1 MGRPGPSGSPCGPS
15 PSPGTLK
22 SSPLSRETCAAV
34 LCLCR
39 TRATCGKVDG
49 AGGRR
54 PVDLAAGGLQELQS
68 SSARRE
74 SPRRCSAARPCAW
87 IWRAAPAGILDWSCG
102 GCYGGTGGGILSLS
116 FPLPVLP
123 LPLPLFLP
131 ALQAEGAIL
140 PAPAPCLSARA
151 DSLARQRARRLP
163 RPPSRCPD
171 AQHARRSPSPL
182 KRTPYARMAKR
193 RRRPRIFSA
202 WTPRRR
208 LKNLGIYSS

>member
-1 MGRPGPSGSPCGPS
+1 
-15 PSPGTLK
+15 
-22 SSPLSRETCAAV
+22 LSRETCAAV
-34 LCLCR
+34 LCLYR
-39 TRATCGKVDG
+39 KRATCGKVDG

-54 PVDLAAGGLQELQS
+54 PVDLAAGGLKELQS

-74 SPRRCSAARPCAW
+74 SPRRCRAARPCAW
-87 IWRAAPAGILDWSCG
+87 IWRTAPAVILDWSCG

-131 ALQAEGAIL
+131 ALQAESAIL
-140 PAPAPCLSARA
+140 PAPARA
-151 DSLARQRARRLP
+151 DSPARQRARRLP

-171 AQHARRSPSPL
+171 AQRARRSPSPL

-208 LKNLGIYSS
+208 LKNLAFYSS